1 MCQNQTMSDHLSR
14 LATLVEER
22 QDQIIDQ
29 WKVAVRKLPRAQHLT
44 DPLLLDHMPQ
54 ILDELSSTL
63 IEAQSLSI
71 IEMRAHKSAK
81 EHGAIRFQLGFDV
94 EEVIAEF
101 GLLRDVVQQFA
112 EAAGVN
118 ISGELNRTV
127 NRIIDKAI
135 ASSLETYVRQQAEEV
150 ERRRQEYLSFI
161 VHDLKTP
168 IAALT
173 TATSVI
179 DQRLG
184 AERQPS
190 VVSKMVDIIRRNATR
205 LNDRVMEILNE
216 ESRWQALTTDEPEL
230 QLDVREVDLWP
241 IVERL
246 KHDCQ
251 PIADAGRNTIRNDV
265 PHELRIHADPDLL
278 LDVLQNLLSNA
289 LKYTTNGE
297 INIGG
302 VENSDSVL
310 CWITDTGRGIPP
322 ERLDGIFEKRTADP
336 NVSESTG
343 LGLAIVQ
350 KVVQLHAGTISVES
364 APGAGTTFR
373 IEFPKIQ
380 GKVP

>member
-1 MCQNQTMSDHLSR
+1 MNDHLSR
-14 LATLVEER
+14 LATLVDEK

-29 WKVAVRKLPRAQHLT
+29 WKAAASKLPRARHLT

-54 ILDELSSTL
+54 MLDELSSAL

-94 EEVIAEF
+94 EEVVAEF

-112 EAAGVN
+112 EADGVN
-118 ISGELNRTV
+118 ISGEVNRTV

-135 ASSLETYVRQQAEEV
+135 ASSLETYVRQQVEEV

-184 AERQPS
+184 AERQQS

-216 ESRWQALTTDEPEL
+216 ESHRQVLTTDEPEL
-230 QLDVREVDLWP
+230 QLDVREIDLWP

-251 PIADAGRNTIRNDV
+251 PIADARRNTIRNDV
-265 PHELRIHADPDLL
+265 PPELRIHADPDLL

-297 INIGG
+297 IVIGG
-302 VENSDSVL
+302 AENSDSAL
-310 CWITDTGRGIPP
+310 CWITDTGTGIPP
-322 ERLDGIFEKRTADP
+322 ERLDGIFEKGTADP
-336 NVSESTG
+336 NVPESTG

-350 KVVQLHAGTISVES
+350 KVVQLHGGTISVES
-364 APGAGTTFR
+364 SPGMGTTFR
-373 IEFPKIQ
+373 IEFPKI
-380 GKVP
+380 